1 MKPVLVVNWTH
12 SGQARRAAESFTRPL
27 ADAGHE
33 VVFVELKPTQAYP
46 FPWNVR
52 GFFSLFPETVLIR
65 PAPIEPVV
73 IPDRD
78 WGLVIIASQVWFLSP
93 SQPIAA
99 FLLSPAAKVLA
110 GRRVLT
116 LVTCRNMWIRGW
128 RRTVELI
135 QQAGGIVT
143 DRVISTH
150 AGSPMAS
157 YFSTL
162 GWMLTGRR
170 DAIKALPAAGIDES
184 GYDRLTTLGTVLAQR
199 LEGSDGP
206 YLADQ
211 DTASVAHLHAFG
223 EQFVGAAFFPWMAW
237 IQATLSKPDSALRT
251 LFAWSMLAFVLNA
264 LFVLAPSFAL
274 IRLVFGRWIDPW
286 LESRARLPILPIPR

>member
-1 MKPVLVVNWTH
+1 MKPVLVIGWSH

-27 ADAGHE
+27 VDAGHE
-33 VVFVELKPTQAYP
+33 VVFVDIEPTQAYP

-52 GFFSLFPETVLIR
+52 GFFSLFPESVLIR
-65 PAPIEPVV
+65 PAPINALI
-73 IPDRD
+73 IPERD
-78 WGLVIIASQVWFLSP
+78 WGLIILASQVWFLSP

-128 RRTVELI
+128 RRTVELVVK
-135 QQAGGIVT
+135 AGGIVT

-170 DAIKALPAAGIDES
+170 DAIKALPAAGIDEA
-184 GYDRLTTLGTVLAQR
+184 GYGRLTALGTVVAQR
-199 LEGSDGP
+199 LETTEGAL
-206 YLADQ
+206 LADQ

-223 EQFVGAAFFPWMAW
+223 EQFVGAAMFPWMAS
-237 IQATLSKPDSALRT
+237 IIATLSAPGSALRGV
-251 LFAWSMLAFVLNA
+251 FAWAMLAFVLSA
-264 LFVLAPSFAL
+264 LFSLAPTFAL
-274 IRLVFGRWIDPW
+274 VRLIFGRWIDPW
-286 LESRARLPILPIPR
+286 LESRAVLPIRPVAR